1 MRKVS
6 AAPSATA
13 RPGFGLRACAEWGGR
28 WESGSVAGPRAFSRF
43 PCRPHLDRRRGRPSC
58 CAAYKS
64 RTSRVWGSSASE
76 VVRVRARAFA
86 GRSVTKSRLG
96 GGEEERPPRSLPT
109 LPTSPHPAREEEQFV
124 YLGLQESF
132 PPPCS
137 PRPPSPSSLPSL
149 LGAILPSPAGSTFPP
164 PLPRPTTPVLLFLL
178 PPSSS
183 PPSPS
188 LLERGRGGGSGRRFV
203 RLAARLAREA
213 ARLGG
218 ALRPE
223 ALPLPRGRPRPAGP
237 RSTPAPAAELARSAK
252 KRRTRWG
259 GRTTVTESGRE
270 VLALQTGSR
279 KPLTHCSF
287 SDCTRRRGRTCI
299 LTVSRMPCWYLFLS
313 GSAPSPIPRPPF
325 ALCHRWGDPL
335 REPKTQVVCE
345 RR

>member
-6 AAPSATA
+6 AAPSAAA
-13 RPGFGLRACAEWGGR
+13 RPGFGLRACAEWGGQ

-43 PCRPHLDRRRGRPSC
+43 PCRPHLDRRRGRPSRR
-58 CAAYKS
+58 AAYNS
-64 RTSRVWGSSASE
+64 RTSPVWGSSASE

-132 PPPCS
+132 PPPGS

-164 PLPRPTTPVLLFLL
+164 PLPRPPVLLFLL

-188 LLERGRGGGSGRRFV
+188 LLERGRGGGSGTRFV
-203 RLAARLAREA
+203 RLAALLAPEA

-223 ALPLPRGRPRPAGP
+223 ALPLPRGRPPH
-237 RSTPAPAAELARSAK
+237 PAPRLRANPEREEEADS
-252 KRRTRWG
+252 
-259 GRTTVTESGRE
+259 VGRE
-270 VLALQTGSR
+270 NDGHRVREGGSR
-279 KPLTHCSF
+279 FTNRK
-287 SDCTRRRGRTCI
+287 
-299 LTVSRMPCWYLFLS
+299 
-313 GSAPSPIPRPPF
+313 
-325 ALCHRWGDPL
+325 
-335 REPKTQVVCE
+335 PKTTDTL
-345 RR
+345 